1 VIPKE
6 AEGQYRGCT
15 LGSSAKLISTIINE
29 RIQAAVTFHDG
40 VHTVRGRSCATAII
54 EAKLEMQLAEIEGR
68 VYHQVS
74 SI

>member
-1 VIPKE
+1 M
-6 AEGQYRGCT
+6 G
-15 LGSSAKLISTIINE
+15 
-29 RIQAAVTFHDG
+29 DG

-68 VYHQVS
+68 VFTRSS